1 LTTQQLSALDVDSIR
16 TLKRILLVEANGI
29 AFMKLV
35 EGNIDKSVTM
45 EEEIILHPRDGDETE
60 ALVSESLDST
70 GH

>member
-1 LTTQQLSALDVDSIR
+1 
-16 TLKRILLVEANGI
+16 
-29 AFMKLV
+29 LV